1 MAYLV
6 SLTILPLFPQRKV
19 LKFFKNKQSEKETRN
34 CYDLVTFHPHVYAH
48 WSVNSIIVVCKQ
60 RFS

>member
-1 MAYLV
+1 MAYLAY
-6 SLTILPLFPQRKV
+6 LTILAVFPKEV
-19 LKFFKNKQSEKETRN
+19 LKFFKNKQLEKETRN

-48 WSVNSIIVVCKQ
+48 WSVNSIIIVCKQ